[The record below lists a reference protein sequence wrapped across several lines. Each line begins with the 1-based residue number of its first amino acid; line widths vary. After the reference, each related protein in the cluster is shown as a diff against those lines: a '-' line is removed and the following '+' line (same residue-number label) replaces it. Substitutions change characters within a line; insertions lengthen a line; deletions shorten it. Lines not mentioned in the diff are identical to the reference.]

1 MIYECKKCN
10 YTTKIKRD
18 FEKHKITNKHV
29 QNTQN
34 VHICEICNATYKAKT
49 TFYLHRKKCTHDTQY
64 GQKPDKNSD
73 LIIELINTQHELEK
87 EKLKNEYEQKQN
99 EILINLIKNT
109 TKTTEKAL
117 KITDKTISAIKYANE
132 HFKNAPVLTPIN
144 NFNMLEY
151 DLTNEEDKKILIE
164 TLLYHYRK
172 NSVHKVF
179 GDHIVSI
186 YKKDNLADQS
196 MHTTD
201 TSRMNYIIKISKDD
215 NNNAK
220 WYTDKNG
227 VVICDVIIEK
237 LINHYV
243 NLLKWY
249 QKKLLDEL
257 SLNPGIV
264 QPDKQQKVENIL
276 GMLMDVDN
284 GTLIKNTNRYIA
296 PFFNLDK

>member
-1 MIYECKKCN
+1 MNVKECKKCN
-10 YTTKIKRD
+10 YVTKIKRD

-34 VHICEICNATYKAKT
+34 VHICEICNATYKAIT
-49 TFYLHRKKCTHDTQY
+49 TFYLHRKKCIHTTNH
-64 GQKPDKNSD
+64 GQNPDKNND
-73 LIIELINTQHELEK
+73 LIIELINTQYELEK

-99 EILINLIKNT
+99 EILINILKNSI
-109 TKTTEKAL
+109 KTTEKAL
-117 KITDKTISAIKYANE
+117 KITDKTISAIKYANV

-179 GDHIVSI
+179 GNHIVSI
-186 YKKDNLADQS
+186 YKKTNLADQS
-196 MHTTD
+196 MHTTY
-201 TSRMNYIIKISKDD
+201 TSRMNYIIKISKDE
-215 NNNAK
+215 NNAK
-220 WYTDKNG
+220 LITDKNG
-227 VVICDVIIEK
+227 VIICDVIIEK

-257 SLNPGIV
+257 GLHP
-264 QPDKQQKVENIL
+264 
-276 GMLMDVDN
+276 
-284 GTLIKNTNRYIA
+284 
-296 PFFNLDK
+296 